1 MAPSSIL
8 FVMALAEEGVLLPP
22 GSQCLITGI
31 GKINAAMKLA
41 EYLSNHPDTVQQV
54 INLGSAGGVGLP
66 KGECFLVNQ
75 TVQFD
80 MDVSPL
86 GFARFETPFDTLD
99 DKVTVGSEALSHLG
113 LSQAPCFT
121 SDRFVA
127 GKALPPAPALVD
139 MEAYALAKTCAYF
152 DVPFAAIKYITDQ
165 ADAQASD
172 DWGNQLET
180 CGQALSRIAAAIS
193 TAAH

>member
-41 EYLSNHPDTVQQV
+41 EYLSSHPDTVHQV

-86 GFARFETPFDTLD
+86 GFTRFETPFDALD
-99 DKVTVGSEALSHLG
+99 DEVTVDSEALSHLG

-127 GKALPPAPALVD
+127 GNALPPAPALVD

-180 CGQALSRIAAAIS
+180 CGQALSRIAAAIT

>member
-127 GKALPPAPALVD
+127 GEALPPAPALVD

-180 CGQALSRIAAAIS
+180 CGQALSRIAAAITT
-193 TAAH
+193 TAH

>member
-113 LSQAPCFT
+113 LSQASCFT

-127 GKALPPAPALVD
+127 GEALPPAPALVD

-180 CGQALSRIAAAIS
+180 CGQALSRIAAAITT
-193 TAAH
+193 TAH

>member
-1 MAPSSIL
+1 ML
-8 FVMALAEEGVLLPP
+8 
-22 GSQCLITGI
+22 
-31 GKINAAMKLA
+31 
-41 EYLSNHPDTVQQV
+41 
-54 INLGSAGGVGLP
+54 
-66 KGECFLVNQ
+66 LVNQ

-99 DKVTVGSEALSHLG
+99 DKVTVDSKALSHLG

-180 CGQALSRIAAAIS
+180 CGQALSRIAAAIT

>member
-127 GKALPPAPALVD
+127 GEALPPAPALVD

-180 CGQALSRIAAAIS
+180 CGQALSRIAAAIT

>member
-99 DKVTVGSEALSHLG
+99 DKVTVDSKALSHLG

-127 GKALPPAPALVD
+127 GKALPPAAALVD

-152 DVPFAAIKYITDQ
+152 GVPFAAIKYVTDQ

-180 CGQALSRIAAAIS
+180 CGQALSRIAAAIT

>member
-41 EYLSNHPDTVQQV
+41 EYLSSHPDTVQQV

-99 DKVTVGSEALSHLG
+99 DKVAVDSKALSHQHLG
-113 LSQAPCFT
+113 LPQAPCFT

-127 GKALPPAPALVD
+127 GKSCL
-139 MEAYALAKTCAYF
+139 
-152 DVPFAAIKYITDQ
+152 
-165 ADAQASD
+165 
-172 DWGNQLET
+172 
-180 CGQALSRIAAAIS
+180 
-193 TAAH
+193 

>member
-99 DKVTVGSEALSHLG
+99 DKVTVDSEALSHLG

-127 GKALPPAPALVD
+127 GKALPPAAALVD

-152 DVPFAAIKYITDQ
+152 GVPFAAIKYVTDQ

-180 CGQALSRIAAAIS
+180 CGQALSRIAAAIT

>member
-1 MAPSSIL
+1 MTPSSIL

-41 EYLSNHPDTVQQV
+41 EYLSNHPDTVQQA

-99 DKVTVGSEALSHLG
+99 DKVTVDSKALSHLG

-180 CGQALSRIAAAIS
+180 CGQALSRIAAAIT

>member
-66 KGECFLVNQ
+66 KGECYLVNQ

-127 GKALPPAPALVD
+127 GEALPPAPALVD

-152 DVPFAAIKYITDQ
+152 DVPFTAIKYITDQ

-180 CGQALSRIAAAIS
+180 CGQALSRIAAAIT